1 MQLPNKCKELFLDG
15 ITDVMFYLREECVIP
30 VPFSMAQVLYINNCS
45 LPAEPTL
52 CLATSGE
59 NYVIVENLKVK
70 MTPAK
75 QGNGTIYT
83 YDISAN
89 VANGGENV
97 REAYR
102 NMRDKEYY
110 VVLRKTDGSLQL
122 CYTLPHTFGMGGTT
136 DNSQTELARTFTATT
151 QALSE
156 PIPITLR
163 ESES

>member
-1 MQLPNKCKELFLDG
+1 MQLPNKCKELFLEG
-15 ITDVMFYLREECVIP
+15 ITDVMFYSKEECVIP
-30 VPFSMAQVLYINNCS
+30 VPLNVAQVLYINNCS

-52 CLATSGE
+52 RLATSGE

-70 MTPAK
+70 VTPAK

-89 VANGGENV
+89 VVNGGENV

-110 VVLRKTDGSLQL
+110 VVLRKMDGSLQL
-122 CYTLPHTFGMGGTT
+122 CYTLPHTFGIGGTT

-163 ESES
+163 E

>member
-1 MQLPNKCKELFLDG
+1 MELPNKCKELFLDG
-15 ITDVMFYLREECVIP
+15 ITDVMFYPREDCVIP

-45 LPAEPTL
+45 LPAEPVL
-52 CLATSGE
+52 RLATSGE

-70 MTPAK
+70 MTLAK

-89 VANGGENV
+89 VVNGGENV

-110 VVLRKTDGSLQL
+110 VVLRKMDGSLQL
-122 CYTLPHTFGMGGTT
+122 CYTLPHTFGIGGTT
-136 DNSQTELARTFTATT
+136 DNSQTELERTFTATT

-163 ESES
+163 E

>member
-1 MQLPNKCKELFLDG
+1 MKLPDKCKEIFLEG
-15 ITDVMFYLREECVIP
+15 ITDVMFYPKEDCVIP
-30 VPFSMAQVLYINNCS
+30 VPFCMAQVLYINNCK
-45 LPAEPTL
+45 LPDEPTL
-52 CLATSGE
+52 RLATSGE
-59 NYVIVENLKVK
+59 NDVIVENLKVK
-70 MTPAK
+70 MTLAK

-89 VANGGENV
+89 VVNGGENV

-102 NMRDKEYY
+102 NMRDKEYL
-110 VVLRKTDGSLQL
+110 VVLRKMDGSLLL
-122 CYTLPHTFGMGGTT
+122 CYTLPHTFGIGGTT

-163 ESES
+163 E

>member
-1 MQLPNKCKELFLDG
+1 MELPNKCKELFLDG
-15 ITDVMFYLREECVIP
+15 ITDVMFYPREECVIP

-45 LPAEPTL
+45 LPAEPVL
-52 CLATSGE
+52 RLATSGE

-70 MTPAK
+70 VTLAK

-89 VANGGENV
+89 VVNGGENV

-110 VVLRKTDGSLQL
+110 VVLRKMDGSLQL
-122 CYTLPHTFGMGGTT
+122 CYTLPHTFGIGGTT
-136 DNSQTELARTFTATT
+136 DNSQTELERTFTATT

-163 ESES
+163 E

>member
-1 MQLPNKCKELFLDG
+1 MQLPNKCKELFLEG
-15 ITDVMFYLREECVIP
+15 ITDVMFYSKEECVIP
-30 VPFSMAQVLYINNCS
+30 VPLNVAQVLYINNCS
-45 LPAEPTL
+45 LPAEPVL
-52 CLATSGE
+52 RLATSGE

-70 MTPAK
+70 VTLAK
-75 QGNGTIYT
+75 QGYGTLYT

-110 VVLRKTDGSLQL
+110 VVLRKKDGSLQL
-122 CYTLPHTFGMGGTT
+122 CYTLPHTFGIGGTT
-136 DNSQTELARTFTATT
+136 DNSQTELARPFTATT

-163 ESES
+163 E

>member
-1 MQLPNKCKELFLDG
+1 MQLPDKCKELFLEG
-15 ITDVMFYLREECVIP
+15 ITDVMFYPKEDCVIP
-30 VPFSMAQVLYINNCS
+30 VPFNMAQVLYINNCS
-45 LPAEPTL
+45 FPAEPTL
-52 CLATSGE
+52 RLATSGE

-70 MTPAK
+70 MTFAK

-83 YDISAN
+83 YNISAN

-97 REAYR
+97 AEAYR

-110 VVLRKTDGSLQL
+110 VVLRKMDGSLQL
-122 CYTLPHTFGMGGTT
+122 CYSLPHTFGIGGTT
-136 DNSQTELARTFTATT
+136 DNRQTELARTFTATT

-163 ESES
+163 E

>member
-1 MQLPNKCKELFLDG
+1 MELPNKCKEFFLDG
-15 ITDVMFYLREECVIP
+15 ITDVMFYPKEECVIP
-30 VPFSMAQVLYINNCS
+30 VPFNMAQVLYINNCS
-45 LPAEPTL
+45 LPAEPVL
-52 CLATSGE
+52 RLATSGE

-70 MTPAK
+70 VTLAK
-75 QGNGTIYT
+75 QGNGTLYT

-110 VVLRKTDGSLQL
+110 VVLRKMDGSLQL
-122 CYTLPHTFGMGGTT
+122 CYTLPHTFGIGGTT

-163 ESES
+163 E

>member
-1 MQLPNKCKELFLDG
+1 MELPNKCKELFLEG
-15 ITDVMFYLREECVIP
+15 ITDVMFYPREECVIP
-30 VPFSMAQVLYINNCS
+30 VPFNMAQVLYINNCS

-52 CLATSGE
+52 RLATSGE

-70 MTPAK
+70 MTFAK

-83 YDISAN
+83 YNISAN

-97 REAYR
+97 AEAYR
-102 NMRDKEYY
+102 NMRDKEYL
-110 VVLRKTDGSLQL
+110 VVLRKMDGSLLL
-122 CYTLPHTFGMGGTT
+122 CYTLPHTFGIGGTT
-136 DNSQTELARTFTATT
+136 DHSQTELARTVTATT

-163 ESES
+163 E

>member
-1 MQLPNKCKELFLDG
+1 MQLPDKCKELFLEG
-15 ITDVMFYLREECVIP
+15 ITDVMFYPKEDCVIP
-30 VPFSMAQVLYINNCS
+30 VPFNMAQVLYINNCS

-52 CLATSGE
+52 RLATSGE

-70 MTPAK
+70 MTFPK

-89 VANGGENV
+89 IEFGGENV
-97 REAYR
+97 RRAYQI
-102 NMRDKEYY
+102 MRDKEYY
-110 VVLRKTDGSLQL
+110 VVLRKMDGSLQL
-122 CYTLPHTFGMGGTT
+122 CYSLPHTFGIGGTT
-136 DNSQTELARTFTATT
+136 DNSQTELARTVTATI

-163 ESES
+163 E

>member
-1 MQLPNKCKELFLDG
+1 MELPNKCKEFFLDG
-15 ITDVMFYLREECVIP
+15 ITDVMFYPKEECVIP
-30 VPFSMAQVLYINNCS
+30 VPFNMAQVLFINNCS
-45 LPAEPTL
+45 LPAEPVL
-52 CLATSGE
+52 RLATSGE
-59 NYVIVENLKVK
+59 NYVIVESLKVK
-70 MTPAK
+70 VTLAK
-75 QGNGTIYT
+75 QGNGTLYT

-110 VVLRKTDGSLQL
+110 VVLRKMDGSLQL
-122 CYTLPHTFGMGGTT
+122 CYTLPHTFGIGGTT

-163 ESES
+163 E

>member
-1 MQLPNKCKELFLDG
+1 MQLPDKCKELFLEG
-15 ITDVMFYLREECVIP
+15 ITDVMFYPKEDCVIP
-30 VPFSMAQVLYINNCS
+30 VPFSMAQVLYINNCK
-45 LPAEPTL
+45 LPDEPTL
-52 CLATSGE
+52 RLATSGE

-70 MTPAK
+70 VTLAK

-110 VVLRKTDGSLQL
+110 VVLRKMDGSLQL
-122 CYTLPHTFGMGGTT
+122 CYTLPHTFGIGGTT
-136 DNSQTELARTFTATT
+136 DNSQAELARTFTATT

-156 PIPITLR
+156 PIPITLQ
-163 ESES
+163 E

>member
-1 MQLPNKCKELFLDG
+1 MELSNKCKEFFLEG
-15 ITDVMFYLREECVIP
+15 ITDVMFYPKEECVIP
-30 VPFSMAQVLYINNCS
+30 VPFNMAQVLYINNCS
-45 LPAEPTL
+45 LPAEPVL
-52 CLATSGE
+52 RLATSGE

-70 MTPAK
+70 MTLAK
-75 QGNGTIYT
+75 QGNGTLYT

-110 VVLRKTDGSLQL
+110 VVLRKKDGSLQL
-122 CYTLPHTFGMGGTT
+122 CYTLPHTFGIGGTT

-163 ESES
+163 E

>member
-1 MQLPNKCKELFLDG
+1 MKLPNKCKELFLEG
-15 ITDVMFYLREECVIP
+15 ITDVMFYPREECVIP

-45 LPAEPTL
+45 LPAEPVL
-52 CLATSGE
+52 RLATSGE

-70 MTPAK
+70 MTLAK

-89 VANGGENV
+89 VVNGGENV
-97 REAYR
+97 REAHR

-110 VVLRKTDGSLQL
+110 VVLRKMDGSLLL
-122 CYTLPHTFGMGGTT
+122 CYTLPHTFGIGGTT

-163 ESES
+163 E

>member
-1 MQLPNKCKELFLDG
+1 MELPNKCKELFLDG
-15 ITDVMFYLREECVIP
+15 ITDVMFYPREDCVIP

-45 LPAEPTL
+45 LPAEPVL
-52 CLATSGE
+52 RLATSGE

-70 MTPAK
+70 MTLAK

-89 VANGGENV
+89 VVNGGENV

-110 VVLRKTDGSLQL
+110 VVLRKMDGSLQL
-122 CYTLPHTFGMGGTT
+122 CYTLPHTFGIGGNS

-151 QALSE
+151 KALSE

-163 ESES
+163 E

>member
-1 MQLPNKCKELFLDG
+1 MQLPDKCRELFLDG
-15 ITDVMFYLREECVIP
+15 ITDVMFYPKEECVFP
-30 VPFSMAQVLYINNCS
+30 VPFIMAQVLYINNCK

-59 NYVIVENLKVK
+59 NFVIAEKLSVK
-70 MTPAK
+70 MTLAK

-83 YDISAN
+83 YNISTN
-89 VANGGENV
+89 IVHGGENV

-102 NMRDKEYY
+102 SMRDKSYD
-110 VVLRKTDGSLQL
+110 VVLRKLDGSLQL
-122 CYTLPHTFGMGGTT
+122 CYTLPGSFALGGALTS
-136 DNSQTELARTFTATT
+136 SQSEQSRDFTATL

-163 ESES
+163 EA

>member
-1 MQLPNKCKELFLDG
+1 
-15 ITDVMFYLREECVIP
+15 
-30 VPFSMAQVLYINNCS
+30 MAQVLYINNCS
-45 LPAEPTL
+45 LPAEPVL
-52 CLATSGE
+52 RLATSGE

-70 MTPAK
+70 VTLAK
-75 QGNGTIYT
+75 RGNGTLYT

-110 VVLRKTDGSLQL
+110 VVLRKMDGSLQL
-122 CYTLPHTFGMGGTT
+122 CYTLPHTFGIGGTT

-163 ESES
+163 E

>member
-1 MQLPNKCKELFLDG
+1 MQLPSKCKELFLEG
-15 ITDVMFYLREECVIP
+15 ITDVMFYPKEDCVIP
-30 VPFSMAQVLYINNCS
+30 VPFSMAQVLYINNCQ

-52 CLATSGE
+52 RLATSGE

-70 MTPAK
+70 MTLAK
-75 QGNGTIYT
+75 QGNGTIYS

-89 VANGGENV
+89 VVNGGENV

-110 VVLRKTDGSLQL
+110 VVLRKMDGSLQL
-122 CYTLPHTFGMGGTT
+122 CYTLPHTFGIGGTT
-136 DNSQTELARTFTATT
+136 VNSQTELARTFTATT

-163 ESES
+163 E